1 MILIFSDNNDR
12 TTIEVIRWLAALKKD
27 FILVN
32 DDEFFDIKVDKKRF
46 FLQSQKNSFFL
57 DDIQSVWY
65 RRGGLL
71 FKRYQY
77 INNSVNIYMNE
88 AQHWLED
95 YILKTLESKK
105 HINKQSNSHV
115 NKLLV
120 LEYAQNIGLNVPEY
134 FLAENTQEVILNKTI
149 TKSITGNVILDNI
162 SENLDGIMY
171 TTIIEETEKEEFFI
185 SFFQEKIE
193 KDFEIRTFYLN
204 GECYS
209 MAIFSQNDD
218 QTKTDFRK
226 YNNEKPN
233 RNIRYSLPKEIE
245 TKVQK
250 LMQTLDLNCGSLDFI
265 KSGDLYYFLEVN
277 PVGQFANVAYHCNY
291 PLFKKIADYL

>member
-12 TTIEVIRWLAALKKD
+12 TTIEVIRWLAALNED

-32 DDEFFDIKVDKKRF
+32 DDEFFDIKVDQKRF
-46 FLQSQKNSFFL
+46 FLQSQKNSFFI

-65 RRGGLL
+65 RRGGLF

-77 INNSVNIYMNE
+77 NNNSIKIYMNE
-88 AQHWLED
+88 TQHWLED
-95 YILKTLESKK
+95 YILKTLESKR

-120 LEYAQNIGLNVPEY
+120 LEYAQNVGLNVPEY
-134 FLAENTQEVILNKTI
+134 FLAENTDEIIPGKTI
-149 TKSITGNVILDNI
+149 TKAITGNASLDNI
-162 SENLDGIMY
+162 SENKDGMLY
-171 TTIIEETEKEEFFI
+171 TSIIDKKEKESFFI

-209 MAIFSQNDD
+209 MAIISQNDD

-233 RNIRYSLPKEIE
+233 RNIRYSLPKDIE
-245 TKVQK
+245 VKIQK
-250 LMQTLDLNCGSLDFI
+250 LMQILDLNCGSLDFI
-265 KSGDLYYFLEVN
+265 KSSDCYYFLEVN

>member
-12 TTIEVIRWLAALKKD
+12 TTIEVIRWLVALNKD

-32 DDEFFDIKVDKKRF
+32 EDEFFDIKADKKRF

-65 RRGGLL
+65 RRGGLF

-77 INNSVNIYMNE
+77 SNNSINIYMNE
-88 AQHWLED
+88 TQHWLED
-95 YILKTLESKK
+95 YILKTLASKK
-105 HINKQSNSHV
+105 HINKQGNSHV

-134 FLAENTQEVILNKTI
+134 FLAENTDEVILAKTI
-149 TKSITGNVILDNI
+149 TKAITGNASLDNI
-162 SENLDGIMY
+162 LENKDGMLY
-171 TTIIEETEKEEFFI
+171 TSIIDKKEKDSFFI

-204 GECYS
+204 DECYS

-233 RNIRYSLPKEIE
+233 RNIRYSLPKDVED
-245 TKVQK
+245 KVQK
-250 LMQTLDLNCGSLDFI
+250 LMQVLDLNCGSLDFI

>member
-1 MILIFSDNNDR
+1 MILIFSNNNDR
-12 TTIEVIRWLAALKKD
+12 TTIEVIRWLVSMNKD

-32 DDEFFDIKVDKKRF
+32 DDEIFDIKVNKKRF
-46 FLQSQKNSFFL
+46 FLQSQKNSFFI
-57 DDIQSVWY
+57 DEIRSVWY

-77 INNSVNIYMNE
+77 SNNSINIYMNE

-95 YILKTLESKK
+95 YILQTLESKK

-115 NKLLV
+115 NKLMV
-120 LEYAQNIGLNVPEY
+120 LEYARNIGLNVPEY
-134 FLAENTQEVILNKTI
+134 FLAENTNEVLLNETI
-149 TKSITGNVILDNI
+149 TKSITGNVILDDI
-162 SENLDGIMY
+162 SENEDGIMY
-171 TTIIEETEKEEFFI
+171 TTIIEEIEKEEFFI
-185 SFFQEKIE
+185 SFFQKKIE

-233 RNIRYSLPKEIE
+233 RNIRYSLPKDIE
-245 TKVQK
+245 GKIHK
-250 LMQTLDLNCGSLDFI
+250 LMKMLDLNCGSLDFI
-265 KSGDLYYFLEVN
+265 KSGDFYYFLEVN

-291 PLFKKIADYL
+291 PLFRKIADYL

>member
-12 TTIEVIRWLAALKKD
+12 TTIEVIRWLVALNKD

-32 DDEFFDIKVDKKRF
+32 EDEFFDIKADKKRF

-65 RRGGLL
+65 RRGGLF

-77 INNSVNIYMNE
+77 SNNSINIYMNE
-88 AQHWLED
+88 TQHWLED
-95 YILKTLESKK
+95 YILKTLASKK
-105 HINKQSNSHV
+105 HINKQGNSHV

-134 FLAENTQEVILNKTI
+134 FLAENTDEVILAKTI
-149 TKSITGNVILDNI
+149 TKAITGNASLDNI
-162 SENLDGIMY
+162 LENKDGMLY
-171 TTIIEETEKEEFFI
+171 TSIIDKKEKDSFFI

-233 RNIRYSLPKEIE
+233 RNIRYSLPKDLED
-245 TKVQK
+245 KVQK
-250 LMQTLDLNCGSLDFI
+250 LMQMLDLNCGSLDFI

>member
-12 TTIEVIRWLAALKKD
+12 TTIEVIRWLAALSKD

-46 FLQSQKNSFFL
+46 FLQSQKNSFFI
-57 DDIQSVWY
+57 DDIQSIWY

-77 INNSVNIYMNE
+77 TNNSINIYMNE
-88 AQHWLED
+88 TQHWLED
-95 YILKTLESKK
+95 YIFKALESKK

-134 FLAENTQEVILNKTI
+134 FLAENTDEVILTKTI
-149 TKSITGNVILDNI
+149 TKAITGNASLDNI
-162 SENLDGIMY
+162 LENKDGMLY
-171 TTIIEETEKEEFFI
+171 TSIIDKKEKESFFI

-233 RNIRYSLPKEIE
+233 RNIRYALPKDIE
-245 TKVQK
+245 NKIQK
-250 LMQTLDLNCGSLDFI
+250 LMQMLDLNCGSLDFI
-265 KSGDLYYFLEVN
+265 KSGNLYYFLEVN

>member
-12 TTIEVIRWLAALKKD
+12 TTIEVIRWLASMNKH

-32 DDEFFDIKVDKKRF
+32 DDEFFEIHLREKKF

-57 DDIQSVWY
+57 DDIKSVWH
-65 RRGGLL
+65 RRGGLY
-71 FKRYQY
+71 FKRLHY
-77 INNSVNIYMNE
+77 NNDSINIYMNE
-88 AQHWLED
+88 TQHWLED
-95 YILKTLESKK
+95 YVLKTLETKK

-120 LEYAQNIGLNVPEY
+120 LEYAQKAGLDVPEY
-134 FLAENTQEVILNKTI
+134 FLADHTDEVLLNTTI
-149 TKSITGNVILDNI
+149 TKSITGNVILDNL
-162 SENLDGIMY
+162 SDNQDGIMY
-171 TTIIEETEKEEFFI
+171 TTVIEEAEKEGFFT

-193 KDFEIRTFYLN
+193 KDFEIRTFYFE
-204 GECYS
+204 GECFS
-209 MAIFSQNDD
+209 MAIFSQNDE

-233 RNIRYSLPKEIE
+233 RNIRYKLSGEMEIKIHE
-245 TKVQK
+245 
-250 LMQTLDLNCGSLDFI
+250 LMKMLDLNCGSLDFI
-265 KSGDLYYFLEVN
+265 KSGNIYYFLEVN

>member
-1 MILIFSDNNDR
+1 MILIFSNNNDR
-12 TTIEVIRWLAALKKD
+12 TTIEVIRWLAALNKD

-134 FLAENTQEVILNKTI
+134 FLAENTHEVILNKTI

>member
-12 TTIEVIRWLAALKKD
+12 TTIEVIRWLVALNKD

-32 DDEFFDIKVDKKRF
+32 EDEFFDIKADKKRF

-65 RRGGLL
+65 RRGGLF

-77 INNSVNIYMNE
+77 SNNSINIYMNE
-88 AQHWLED
+88 TQHWLED
-95 YILKTLESKK
+95 YILKTLASKK
-105 HINKQSNSHV
+105 HINKQGNSHV

-134 FLAENTQEVILNKTI
+134 FLAENTDEVILAKTI
-149 TKSITGNVILDNI
+149 TKAITGNASLDNI
-162 SENLDGIMY
+162 LENKDGMLY
-171 TTIIEETEKEEFFI
+171 TSIIDKKEKDSFFI

-233 RNIRYSLPKEIE
+233 RNIRYSLPKDVED
-245 TKVQK
+245 KVQK
-250 LMQTLDLNCGSLDFI
+250 LMQVLDLNCGSLDFI

>member
-1 MILIFSDNNDR
+1 MILILSNNNDR
-12 TTIEVIRWLAALKKD
+12 TTIEVIRWLAALNKN

-32 DDEFFDIKVDKKRF
+32 DDEFFEIKVDKKRIL
-46 FLQSQKNSFFL
+46 LQSQKNRFFL
-57 DDIQSVWY
+57 DEIKSVWY
-65 RRGGLL
+65 RRGGMQ
-71 FKRYQY
+71 FKRFRYSHES
-77 INNSVNIYMNE
+77 INIYMNE

-95 YILKTLESKK
+95 YILRTLESKR
-105 HINKQSNSHV
+105 HVNKQSNSIV

-120 LEYAQNIGLNVPEY
+120 LEYAKKTGFHVPEY
-134 FLAENTQEVILNKTI
+134 FLAENTDEIILDRTI
-149 TKSITGNVILDNI
+149 TKSITGNVIIDRI
-162 SENLDGIMY
+162 SENMDGIMY
-171 TTIIEETEKEEFFI
+171 TTIVEEKEKEEFFI

-204 GECYS
+204 GECFS

-226 YNNEKPN
+226 YNDEKPN
-233 RNIRYSLPKEIE
+233 RNIRYNLPKEIE
-245 TKVQK
+245 FKIQK
-250 LMQTLDLNCGSLDFI
+250 LMEILDLNCGSLDFI
-265 KSGDLYYFLEVN
+265 KSGDVYYFLEVN

>member
-46 FLQSQKNSFFL
+46 FMQSQKNSFFL

-65 RRGGLL
+65 RRGGI
-71 FKRYQY
+71 FFNRYQY
-77 INNSVNIYMNE
+77 SNNSINIYMNE
-88 AQHWLED
+88 TQHWLED

-134 FLAENTQEVILNKTI
+134 FLAENTDEVIPGKTI
-149 TKSITGNVILDNI
+149 TKAITGNASLDNI
-162 SENLDGIMY
+162 SENKDGMLY
-171 TTIIEETEKEEFFI
+171 TSIIDKKEKESFFI

-233 RNIRYSLPKEIE
+233 RNIRYTLPKEIE
-245 TKVQK
+245 DRVQK
-250 LMQTLDLNCGSLDFI
+250 LMQMLDLNCGSLDFI
-265 KSGDLYYFLEVN
+265 KSGNLYYFLEVN

>member
-12 TTIEVIRWLAALKKD
+12 TTIEVIRWLVALSKD

-65 RRGGLL
+65 RRGGLF

-77 INNSVNIYMNE
+77 SNNSINIYMNE
-88 AQHWLED
+88 TQHWLED

-120 LEYAQNIGLNVPEY
+120 LEYAQNIELNVPEY
-134 FLAENTQEVILNKTI
+134 FLAENTDEVILSKTI
-149 TKSITGNVILDNI
+149 TKAITGNASLDNI
-162 SENLDGIMY
+162 SDNKDGMLY
-171 TTIIEETEKEEFFI
+171 TSIIDKKEKESFFI

-233 RNIRYSLPKEIE
+233 RNIRYNLPKDIE
-245 TKVQK
+245 VKIQK
-250 LMQTLDLNCGSLDFI
+250 LMQMLDLNCGSLDFI

>member
-12 TTIEVIRWLAALKKD
+12 TTIEVIRWLVALNKD

-32 DDEFFDIKVDKKRF
+32 DDEFFDIKADKKQF

-65 RRGGLL
+65 RRGGLF

-77 INNSVNIYMNE
+77 SNNSINIYMNE
-88 AQHWLED
+88 TQHWLED
-95 YILKTLESKK
+95 YILKTLASKK
-105 HINKQSNSHV
+105 HINKQGNSHV

-134 FLAENTQEVILNKTI
+134 FLAENTDEVILAKTI
-149 TKSITGNVILDNI
+149 TKAITGNASLDNI
-162 SENLDGIMY
+162 LENKDGMLY
-171 TTIIEETEKEEFFI
+171 TSIIDKKEKDSFFI

-233 RNIRYSLPKEIE
+233 RNIRYSLPKDVED
-245 TKVQK
+245 KVQK
-250 LMQTLDLNCGSLDFI
+250 LMQVLDLNCGSLDFI

>member
-12 TTIEVIRWLAALKKD
+12 TTIEVIRWLVALNKD

-32 DDEFFDIKVDKKRF
+32 DDEFFDIKADKKQF

-65 RRGGLL
+65 RRGGLF

-77 INNSVNIYMNE
+77 SNNSINIYMNE
-88 AQHWLED
+88 TQHWLED
-95 YILKTLESKK
+95 YILKTLASKK

-134 FLAENTQEVILNKTI
+134 FLAENTDEVILAKTI
-149 TKSITGNVILDNI
+149 TKAITGNASLDNI
-162 SENLDGIMY
+162 LENKDGMLY
-171 TTIIEETEKEEFFI
+171 TSIIDKKEKDSFFI

-233 RNIRYSLPKEIE
+233 RNIRYSLPKDVED
-245 TKVQK
+245 KVQK
-250 LMQTLDLNCGSLDFI
+250 LMQVLDLNCGSLDFI